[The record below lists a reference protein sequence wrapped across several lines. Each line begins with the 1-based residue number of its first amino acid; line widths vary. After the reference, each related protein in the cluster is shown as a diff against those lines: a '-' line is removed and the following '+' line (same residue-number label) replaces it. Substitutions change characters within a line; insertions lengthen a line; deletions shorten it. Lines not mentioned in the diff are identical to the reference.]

1 METSATRRLDLGR
14 LAGLACAAILSLA
27 AGRLLVDGITLQ
39 NRAGE
44 ESAASALRI
53 FGGLLLAITAVSWAG
68 AAAYRGGTAG
78 RLPLGLVMCVCTGFG
93 LLGGYW
99 ANRSGLLLI
108 VIAALFP
115 VAVLS
120 VVLHGRWRSRQ
131 LDLERRAEERATAL
145 AARGRPTPGV
155 IIGVEQTGRMHG
167 DDPEL
172 RLNVRFTVDGRERSG
187 TASRFYPGYDLP
199 RTGDPVTVF
208 YLPEDPS
215 ILDIQE
221 NRQPQTPAPP
231 AQATYRGPEPAAY
244 REPELAAELERLARL
259 HRDGS
264 LTDAEFSAAKGR
276 LLS

>member
-1 METSATRRLDLGR
+1 MDTSAARRLDPGR
-14 LAGLACAAILSLA
+14 LAALACAALLTLV

-44 ESAASALRI
+44 ESAASASRI
-53 FGGLLLAITAVSWAG
+53 FGGLLLAIIALSWAG
-68 AAAYRGGTAG
+68 GVAYRGGAAG
-78 RLPLGLVMCVCTGFG
+78 RLPFGLVMWFCGGFG

-99 ANRSGLLLI
+99 ANRSEVLLW
-108 VIAALFP
+108 VIAATFP

-120 VVLHGRWRSRQ
+120 VVLHGRWRTRQ

-155 IIGVEQTGRMHG
+155 IIGVEQTGRMYG

-172 RLNVRFTVDGRERSG
+172 RLNVRFTVDSRERSG

-199 RTGDPVTVF
+199 RTGDQVTVR

-215 ILDIQE
+215 ALEIQE
-221 NRQPQTPAPP
+221 DRRPPTLAPP
-231 AQATYRGPEPAAY
+231 AQPAHRG
-244 REPELAAELERLARL
+244 PELAAELERLARL
-259 HRDGS
+259 HRDGA
-264 LTDAEFSAAKGR
+264 LTNAEFSAAKGR

>member
-1 METSATRRLDLGR
+1 MSAVSGACGYDASMGTSAARRLDPGR
-14 LAGLACAAILSLA
+14 LAGLGCAALLTLV

-53 FGGLLLAITAVSWAG
+53 FGGLLLAITALGWAG
-68 AAAYRGGTAG
+68 GVTERGGTAG
-78 RLPLGLVMCVCTGFG
+78 RLPFGLVMWVCLSSG

-108 VIAALFP
+108 VIAATFP

-131 LDLERRAEERATAL
+131 LDLERRVAERATAL

-155 IIGVEQTGRMHG
+155 IIGIEQTGRMYG

-172 RLNVRFTVDGRERSG
+172 RLNVRFTVDGGERTG
-187 TASRFYPGYDLP
+187 TASRFYP
-199 RTGDPVTVF
+199 RV
-208 YLPEDPS
+208 
-215 ILDIQE
+215 
-221 NRQPQTPAPP
+221 RPAPH
-231 AQATYRGPEPAAY
+231 G
-244 REPELAAELERLARL
+244 
-259 HRDGS
+259 
-264 LTDAEFSAAKGR
+264 
-276 LLS
+276 